1 MESRMLALLSKEK
14 FELDLSTISY
24 LSCFSAFSA
33 DSKGVFAVLL
43 YLSVTSAVNSKAVV
57 EGTSR
62 NNLPLSVALLNYGFL
77 LLLV

>member
-1 MESRMLALLSKEK
+1 MLALLSKEK
-14 FELDLSTISY
+14 FELDLSTIGY
-24 LSCFSAFSA
+24 LSCFSDFSA
-33 DSKGVFAVLL
+33 ESKGVFAVLF

>member
-1 MESRMLALLSKEK
+1 MLALLSKEK
-14 FELDLSTISY
+14 FEFDLSTISY

-43 YLSVTSAVNSKAVV
+43 YLSVTSAVNSKAVF